1 MNEENKTDMNK
12 KEHKYFIAFLIIA
25 AVYITV
31 CAMIY
36 ICSDAAERAAFV
48 KVAPVSHSPE
58 EIVVPDS
65 EKIDINTATAED
77 LMTLNGIGEVT
88 AGKIIE
94 YRDTY
99 GGFLYPDELLNIS
112 GIGEKTLKSI
122 LPFIKV
128 VPLPRG
134 TDTPETASRIP

>member
-1 MNEENKTDMNK
+1 
-12 KEHKYFIAFLIIA
+12 
-25 AVYITV
+25 
-31 CAMIY
+31 
-36 ICSDAAERAAFV
+36 
-48 KVAPVSHSPE
+48 
-58 EIVVPDS
+58 
-65 EKIDINTATAED
+65 
-77 LMTLNGIGEVT
+77 MTLNGIGEVT

-128 VPLPRG
+128 VPLPRD
-134 TDTPETASRIP
+134 TDTPETAARIP